1 MKLLPTAGPP
11 SISVLCIG
19 GVLEEAIKDLANL
32 LAEHGN
38 RSRVSPANASPD
50 ISQESDQAAGPQESS
65 PSNPLFPQELNDDI
79 LEEVPWTDP
88 TFTSIDGILMES
100 RSSSGLRLCRFRTFQ
115 GAVALQPCI
124 SLQRELNLFDALE
137 ECEANGHRIYK
148 DARLWAC
155 AVQGLSGLPMP
166 CRWLAATIFNF
177 ASDMLRPDN
186 TQDFMWTMRAW
197 LLHWY
202 DFATELFRKLEIG
215 LSVPEIDWFQPP
227 TWNGITFLLGEEESH
242 EDSRSSDGTVVHHI
256 LSPEATDFIHGSI
269 LHPITQSPFLTRDG
283 IHATTETARI

>member
-1 MKLLPTAGPP
+1 MTNG
-11 SISVLCIG
+11 S
-19 GVLEEAIKDLANL
+19 GVLEEAIEDLANL
-32 LAEHGN
+32 FAENGH

-50 ISQESDQAAGPQESS
+50 TSQESDQADVAQESS

-79 LEEVPWTDP
+79 LEEVPWMDP
-88 TFTSIDGILMES
+88 TYNSIDEVLMES
-100 RSSSGLRLCRFRTFQ
+100 RSSSGIRLCRFRTFQ

-124 SLQRELNLFDALE
+124 SLRRQLNLFDALE
-137 ECEANGHRIYK
+137 EWEAGGHRIYK

-155 AVQGLSGLPMP
+155 TIQAHRGLPMP

-202 DFATELFRKLEIG
+202 DVAAELFSELNID

-227 TWNGITFLLGEEESH
+227 TRNGITFLLGEEVSH
-242 EDSRSSDGTVVHHI
+242 EDSRSSDGTVVHHV
-256 LSPEATDFIHGSI
+256 LSPEAAEFVHGSI
-269 LHPITQSPFLTRDG
+269 FHPISQNPLLTQDE
-283 IHATTETARI
+283 IHAPTETARFYSGDAA